1 MLDLVRSVLTWM
13 FGGAGQV
20 GLAAGLIG
28 AALYWRKALGIAG
41 LLSDWVGRVVF
52 SLVVIGVLLLTG
64 IIPTLHVSEAIS
76 LVRGIFEFMVDLVT
90 IIR

>member
-1 MLDLVRSVLTWM
+1 MLDLVQSVLTWV

-41 LLSDWVGRVVF
+41 ILSDWVGRVVF
-52 SLVVIGVLLLTG
+52 SLVVIGLLLLTG
-64 IIPTLHVSEAIS
+64 IIPTLHVGEAIS
-76 LVRGIFEFMVDLVT
+76 LARSIFEVGVDLVT
-90 IIR
+90 LVL